1 MSTADDVARY
11 VLDRHAMTA
20 MKMQKLVY
28 YAQAWTLARTGEP
41 LFDEPIEAWVN
52 GPVVRALYDQ
62 HRGQFSLLWRDV
74 CQVGSTR
81 FPRWVSRF
89 CQTR

>member
-1 MSTADDVARY
+1 MRTADDVARY

-41 LFDEPIEAWVN
+41 LF
-52 GPVVRALYDQ
+52 
-62 HRGQFSLLWRDV
+62 
-74 CQVGSTR
+74 
-81 FPRWVSRF
+81 
-89 CQTR
+89 